1 MLDVSLFLPS
11 IDTIDKQTWEGR
23 NFMKRIIPYP
33 LFLITAIIL
42 ERVTISSAQIGI
54 VQSLRSLVILLLFA
68 TVASFILQYF
78 IKDWQR
84 ADFMVLLV
92 PVAFIVYRSLYR
104 AIKLSF
110 PHQANILGI
119 GLIILLGVLYI
130 VIVRRKIWQ
139 SLRNPTRV
147 IAYFNLVFIVLLSFQ
162 AVRIGKESYPHL
174 KNMVRSRAA
183 TSLEHDSDPTLQKAV
198 SPDIYV
204 IVLDGYA
211 RQDVLRKIYGYDNS
225 EFIAWLDERGFY
237 VATETHSN
245 YVQTPYTMASFW
257 NFDYLPTWD
266 SSSEYEQY
274 LYQPIQNNRVFRLL
288 DEIGYTTVSTE
299 GAVHYTEIRNSDV
312 YLSSFLP
319 LNDFETLLLID
330 SPLEPLSN
338 IVDLHLPLQT
348 YKTHRD
354 RFYYQLETL
363 KKIPLEIKS
372 PKTVYTHILLPHPPF
387 IFDQA
392 GHARE
397 IVGSFSLAE
406 GAEFQGGK
414 EEYVSGY
421 RAQVKI
427 INGEIMKVVDAILTK
442 SETAPV
448 IVIMGDHGP
457 ASMFRFRVDDP
468 GCIWERT
475 SNLYAILLPGHK
487 EDGTLYPSISPVN
500 TFRVIFNTYFGTDL
514 HLLEDRSYLRY
525 WQQPTLN
532 VDVTSIRDSLD
543 QCTIAGTQGK

>member
-1 MLDVSLFLPS
+1 M
-11 IDTIDKQTWEGR
+11 KQY
-23 NFMKRIIPYP
+23 IPYP
-33 LFLITAIIL
+33 LFLVAAVIL
-42 ERVTISSAQIGI
+42 DRVVISSTQIGPAE
-54 VQSLRSLVILLLFA
+54 SLRSLSVLIILTVATLFLIQHRVRDWHYTNFVVLMIAVMLLLFRYLYRLLK
-68 TVASFILQYF
+68 VQVP
-78 IKDWQR
+78 QR
-84 ADFMVLLV
+84 ADGFAILL
-92 PVAFIVYRSLYR
+92 IC
-104 AIKLSF
+104 
-110 PHQANILGI
+110 ILCI
-119 GLIILLGVLYI
+119 AYILIINKRVWNSFSNPARLSYYLSIIFMLLFGFQI
-130 VIVRRKIWQ
+130 V
-139 SLRNPTRV
+139 
-147 IAYFNLVFIVLLSFQ
+147 NL
-162 AVRIGKESYPHL
+162 A
-174 KNMVRSRAA
+174 KNFY
-183 TSLEHDSDPTLQKAV
+183 TLVMTGTHSQTTAISALTEDIELQNGTK
-198 SPDIYV
+198 PDIYV
-204 IVLDGYA
+204 IVLDGYG

-299 GAVHYTEIRNSDV
+299 GAVHFTEIRNSDV
-312 YLSSFLP
+312 YLSNFLP

-392 GHARE
+392 GQARE

-457 ASMFRFRVDDP
+457 ASMFHFRVDDP

-532 VDVTSIRDSLD
+532 VDVTSIRDSRD
-543 QCTIAGTQGK
+543 HCTISGNQGK